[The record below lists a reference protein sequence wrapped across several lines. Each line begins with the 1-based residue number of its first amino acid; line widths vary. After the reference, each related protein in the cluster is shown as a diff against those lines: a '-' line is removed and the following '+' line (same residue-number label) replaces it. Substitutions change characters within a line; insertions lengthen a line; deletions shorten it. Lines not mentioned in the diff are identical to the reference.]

1 MEKERKRI
9 GSDLSCEESV
19 FDNAGERSEGLL
31 SDQVVRR
38 GCVGLVLV
46 FFFLSK
52 AERKSR
58 MGGVCGAC
66 GGSSPHKEKYQQ
78 HQNSFQQ
85 GSQPQYRPQE
95 KVSVPQRTTE
105 EDRARMDE
113 ARSNAAI
120 AAQKRS
126 VYFFRL
132 LCYVTI
138 CSREKILA
146 IRCTPF
152 LTYSESRPTLILYT
166 FWLGRQFVANSS
178 HS

>member
-1 MEKERKRI
+1 VEKGRKRI
-9 GSDLSCEESV
+9 GSHLSCEDLV
-19 FDNAGERSEGLL
+19 FENAGERSEGLL

-38 GCVGLVLV
+38 GWVGF
-46 FFFLSK
+46 FFFLVLFSVK
-52 AERKSR
+52 VERKAR

-95 KVSVPQRTTE
+95 KGSVPQRTTE

-126 VYFFRL
+126 VL
-132 LCYVTI
+132 L
-138 CSREKILA
+138 
-146 IRCTPF
+146 P
-152 LTYSESRPTLILYT
+152 
-166 FWLGRQFVANSS
+166 SS
-178 HS
+178 MLCNDMQS

>member
-46 FFFLSK
+46 LFIFCLFSLK

-146 IRCTPF
+146 IRCTSFF
-152 LTYSESRPTLILYT
+152 LFFGAVYRFPS
-166 FWLGRQFVANSS
+166 
-178 HS
+178 